1 MSCDVERLGLPGAWQ
16 GQGEMRNRG
25 LLCPSKVSIP
35 SQATNYSD
43 TGDQCSSCNT
53 SDSHG

>member
-25 LLCPSKVSIP
+25 LLCLSKVSIP